1 MNGGGGGDGGGEM
14 GMEGWEMGMVISAV
28 ISAVMQPGGAGM
40 DMVVSWE
47 WMRKLSLTG
56 LVINAVINMTT
67 CSNGGRDGHG
77 GKLGMDAETQ
87 PNGAGN

>member
-1 MNGGGGGDGGGEM
+1 MN
-14 GMEGWEMGMVISAV
+14 MVA
-28 ISAVMQPGGAGM
+28 
-40 DMVVSWE
+40 SWE
-47 WMRKLSLTG
+47 WKWQSSPMG

-67 CSNGGRDGHG
+67 CPNGGRDGHG